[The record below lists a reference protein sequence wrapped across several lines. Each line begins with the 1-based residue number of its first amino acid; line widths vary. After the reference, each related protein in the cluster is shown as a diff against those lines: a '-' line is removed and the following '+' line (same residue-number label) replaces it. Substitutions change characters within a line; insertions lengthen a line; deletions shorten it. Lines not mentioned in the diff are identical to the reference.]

1 MRSERIL
8 ENGVSLVRFFL
19 LLLVLLLQ
27 AVEWRGGKPIPTYF
41 LLAGELLLH
50 DSSWSVILLKQNAFF
65 YFPPASDNGTTISA
79 NCEAKI
85 SLTSRPTLAS
95 LLASF
100 DMCSLAIVV
109 GTAKHQFAWRN
120 TDGC

>member
-65 YFPPASDNGTTISA
+65 
-79 NCEAKI
+79 I
-85 SLTSRPTLAS
+85 SLP
-95 LLASF
+95 
-100 DMCSLAIVV
+100 LAIMAPLFPRTVKPRSV
-109 GTAKHQFAWRN
+109 SPVDLPWLAY
-120 TDGC
+120 